1 MNLLFHVIS
10 INYQPSSPVSALPL
24 EMPGMC
30 ELPWF
35 SHWQVWAEQCSLL
48 WCYRAGRNQKCHKTV
63 GRARE
68 CSFQC
73 SLEWI
78 LGEFLWRGCGSKC
91 LGQLLGFGK
100 ELLWKELLLSFQRYE
115 AEYWMPDRSLFL
127 QLPLPCQE
135 LPLPKVMHLRF
146 LGSCRGSWFVFGFF
160 LMAWWG
166 FFVLLCVGFGVSGF
180 FSCGNSLCMDIFWIK
195 PASSG
200 GIGWVFVVNK
210 WKLLPLFCVQLFW
223 TVLLS
228 SWAALGAGQSK
239 GMVLTRLGFPQKVD
253 GASLSV
259 RSTWRNFWPERAF
272 KS

>member
-1 MNLLFHVIS
+1 MLSVLIISQVLQSLLC
-10 INYQPSSPVSALPL
+10 PWKCL
-24 EMPGMC
+24 EVC

-35 SHWQVWAEQCSLL
+35 SHWQVWAVFITLVLQGSKKPEVPQNSGEGEGVQLS
-48 WCYRAGRNQKCHKTV
+48 V
-63 GRARE
+63 
-68 CSFQC
+68 F
-73 SLEWI
+73 LEWI
-78 LGEFLWRGCGSKC
+78 LGQFLWWGCGSKC

-100 ELLWKELLLSFQRYE
+100 ELLWKELLLSFQRCE
-115 AEYWMPDRSLFL
+115 GEYWMPDRSHFL

-135 LPLPKVMHLRF
+135 LPLPKVIHPRF

-166 FFVLLCVGFGVSGF
+166 FFVLLCAGFGVSGF
-180 FSCGNSLCMDIFWIK
+180 FSCGNSLCLDIFWIK

-200 GIGWVFVVNK
+200 GIGWIFVIIK

-228 SWAALGAGQSK
+228 SWAALGTRQSK
-239 GMVLTRLGFPQKVD
+239 GMVLKHLWFPWKVD

-259 RSTWRNFWPERAF
+259 RSTWRNFWLERAL